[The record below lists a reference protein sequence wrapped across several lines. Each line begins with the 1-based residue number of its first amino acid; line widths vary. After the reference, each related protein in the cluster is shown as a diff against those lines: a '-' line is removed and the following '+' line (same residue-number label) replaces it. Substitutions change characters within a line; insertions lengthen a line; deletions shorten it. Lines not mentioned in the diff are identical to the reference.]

1 MDSTPPTNDNME
13 PSTQAGTLI
22 LIATPIGNLEDITH
36 RAERILREIDA
47 LACED
52 TRTTRK
58 ILQRYD
64 IPKPKTLLSYH
75 EHNEPVAGKRILAI
89 LNEGQSVALVSDGG
103 YPGISD
109 PGYRIVNAAIDAGH
123 RIEVLPGAS
132 APPMALLLSG
142 LPTSSYTFMGF
153 APRKTGARRRAF
165 EAEADRPHTL
175 IFFESPHRIGAFLQ
189 DALAVLGHR
198 KAAVCIE
205 MTKKFERI
213 HRGFLDDLAGDFDGV
228 TVKGQVT
235 VVIAGI
241 DRKQRKN
248 IPQS

>member
-1 MDSTPPTNDNME
+1 MDESIE
-13 PSTQAGTLI
+13 GGTLI
-22 LIATPIGNLEDITH
+22 LVATPIGNLEDITH
-36 RAERILREIDA
+36 RAVRVLREVDA

-58 ILQRYD
+58 LLQRYD
-64 IPKPKTLLSYH
+64 IPKPRALLSYH
-75 EHNEPVAGKRILAI
+75 EHNEPVAGKRILGL

-132 APPMALLLSG
+132 APPMALLMSG
-142 LPTSSYTFMGF
+142 LPTASYTFMGF
-153 APRKTGARRRAF
+153 APRKTGARKRAL
-165 EAEADRPHTL
+165 EAEAERPHTL
-175 IFFESPHRIGAFLQ
+175 IIFESPHRVGAFLK
-189 DALAVLGHR
+189 DALAVLGPR

-205 MTKKFERI
+205 ITKKFERI
-213 HRGFLDDLAGDFDGV
+213 HRGSLEDLAGDFDGT

-235 VVIAGI
+235 VVVAGT

-248 IPQS
+248 AH

>member
-1 MDSTPPTNDNME
+1 ME
-13 PSTQAGTLI
+13 PSTQVGTLI

-75 EHNEPVAGKRILAI
+75 EHNELVAGKRILAI

-132 APPMALLLSG
+132 APPMALLMSG

-165 EAEADRPHTL
+165 EAEARRPHTL
-175 IFFESPHRIGAFLQ
+175 IFFESPHRLIHSLEQALEVMGDRPAAISRELTKLHEESFRGPLGELLEELRSRDRLRGEFVVVVGGA
-189 DALAVLGHR
+189 
-198 KAAVCIE
+198 
-205 MTKKFERI
+205 
-213 HRGFLDDLAGDFDGV
+213 
-228 TVKGQVT
+228 
-235 VVIAGI
+235 
-241 DRKQRKN
+241 
-248 IPQS
+248 

>member
-1 MDSTPPTNDNME
+1 MNRDATLANEEMPGPPAVRQYKSIGHGFEPAGGTVRLTMVSAPPTNDNME
-13 PSTQAGTLI
+13 PSTKVGTLI
-22 LIATPIGNLEDITH
+22 LIATPIGNLEDITR
-36 RAERILREIDA
+36 RAEQVLREIDA

-64 IPKPKTLLSYH
+64 IPRPKTLLSYH

-132 APPMALLLSG
+132 APPMALLMSG
-142 LPTSSYTFMGF
+142 LPTSSYTS
-153 APRKTGARRRAF
+153 
-165 EAEADRPHTL
+165 D
-175 IFFESPHRIGAFLQ
+175 
-189 DALAVLGHR
+189 
-198 KAAVCIE
+198 
-205 MTKKFERI
+205 
-213 HRGFLDDLAGDFDGV
+213 
-228 TVKGQVT
+228 
-235 VVIAGI
+235 
-241 DRKQRKN
+241 
-248 IPQS
+248 

>member
-1 MDSTPPTNDNME
+1 MDEPTE
-13 PSTQAGTLI
+13 VGTLI

-36 RAERILREIDA
+36 RAERVLREVDA

-58 ILQRYD
+58 LLQRYD
-64 IPKPKTLLSYH
+64 IPKPKALLSYH
-75 EHNEPVAGKRILAI
+75 EHNEPSAGKRILGM

-132 APPMALLLSG
+132 APPMALLMSG
-142 LPTSSYTFMGF
+142 LPTASYTFMGF
-153 APRKTGARRRAF
+153 APRKTGARKRAL

-175 IFFESPHRIGAFLQ
+175 IIFESPHRVGAFLK
-189 DALAVLGHR
+189 DALAVLGPR

-205 MTKKFERI
+205 ITKKFERI
-213 HRGFLDDLAGDFDGV
+213 HRGSLEKLAGDFDGT

-235 VVIAGI
+235 VVIAGT

-248 IPQS
+248 TT

>member
-1 MDSTPPTNDNME
+1 MDESIE
-13 PSTQAGTLI
+13 AGTLI

-36 RAERILREIDA
+36 RAERVLKEVDA

-58 ILQRYD
+58 LLQRYD
-64 IPKPKTLLSYH
+64 IPKPKALLSYH
-75 EHNEPVAGKRILAI
+75 EHNEAVAGKRILGL

-132 APPMALLLSG
+132 APPMALLMSG
-142 LPTSSYTFMGF
+142 LPTASYTFMGF
-153 APRKTGARRRAF
+153 APRKTGARKRAL

-175 IFFESPHRIGAFLQ
+175 IIFESPHRVGAFLK
-189 DALAVLGHR
+189 DALAVLGPR

-205 MTKKFERI
+205 ITKKFERI
-213 HRGFLDDLAGDFDGV
+213 HRGSLEDLAGVFDGA

-235 VVIAGI
+235 VVIAGTG
-241 DRKQRKN
+241 RKQRKN
-248 IPQS
+248 TT